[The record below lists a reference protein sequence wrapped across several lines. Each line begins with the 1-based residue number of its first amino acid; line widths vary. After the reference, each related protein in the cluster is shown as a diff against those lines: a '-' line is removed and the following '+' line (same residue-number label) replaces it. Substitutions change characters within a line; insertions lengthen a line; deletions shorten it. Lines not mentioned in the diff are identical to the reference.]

1 MFKFQKQ
8 VSLLYL
14 FLIFVLLLFLFSLQ
28 ECYCVRQKL
37 SENFLYVT
45 ETPYGI
51 SIENEDSYITIGAMI
66 LELLK
71 AGKDDFFLV
80 KHGVDPDALEKLLS
94 KHDAGVQGGMHRWD
108 NDVFPQYYKVDNDR
122 VLRLYADLT
131 GQTIRQLPYQE

>member
-1 MFKFQKQ
+1 MKITRSQ
-8 VSLLYL
+8 LRRL
-14 FLIFVLLLFLFSLQ
+14 
-28 ECYCVRQKL
+28 VRQKL

-51 SIENEDSYITIGAMI
+51 SVESDDSYITIGAMI

-94 KHDAGVQGGMHRWD
+94 KHDAGVQGGMQRWD

-131 GQTIRQLPYQE
+131 GQEIRQLPYQE